1 MGFWAT
7 VGTAVVTAFISGVVV
22 FQYAFTPWLEAHKSI
37 LLQQSEQANGLA
49 RKLRQAEALLV

>member
-1 MGFWAT
+1 M
-7 VGTAVVTAFISGVVV
+7 GTAVVTAFISGVVV